1 MITAQQATAIRRN
14 RSVFLCDVSYKMHPS
29 KEVYVCLCVC
39 RQKATLWHMAGEQRK
54 HLSLIFMM
62 PQPRCYTRGFYYSRS
77 SSPLHPFIFCSE
89 KLECCEKLFHIT
101 EEEFWLTFL
110 CRTVLIRPQWRILV
124 FGLSRGGLANV
135 FFQIKIL
142 LHSLSVLEQ

>member
-1 MITAQQATAIRRN
+1 MAHGWRAKKTP
-14 RSVFLCDVSYKMHPS
+14 VSYLYDAAAPVLHTRLLLQLQFLS
-29 KEVYVCLCVC
+29 AASFYFLF
-39 RQKATLWHMAGEQRK
+39 RK
-54 HLSLIFMM
+54 
-62 PQPRCYTRGFYYSRS
+62 Q
-77 SSPLHPFIFCSE
+77 
-89 KLECCEKLFHIT
+89 FHIT

-110 CRTVLIRPQWRILV
+110 CRTVLIQPQWRILV